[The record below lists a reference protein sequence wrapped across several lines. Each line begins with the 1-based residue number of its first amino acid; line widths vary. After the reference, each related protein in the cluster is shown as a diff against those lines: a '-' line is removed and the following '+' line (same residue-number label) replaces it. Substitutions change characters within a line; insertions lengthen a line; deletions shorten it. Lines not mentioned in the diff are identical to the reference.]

1 MKPINILLFTMCFSF
16 LLSCRTEDNIII
28 DPPAEDNL
36 ATNSKAANLMS
47 RTSKKDGSTDNII
60 DNASCVSVQF
70 PLTVSA
76 NGTTVVV
83 NDDSDFEDIEDIFDL
98 FEDDNNIIVITFPIT
113 ITLPDYTTVVVNSE
127 AELETYTQNCSG
139 ENEIDDDIECIDFV
153 YPISAFVFN
162 ETNDLIETITIEN
175 DKYLYDFIEDLED
188 YTAVSLNFPLT
199 LIETDGT
206 TIEINSI
213 QELENAIENADGTC
227 DEDDDNDFNDDD
239 CNSCTTNE
247 LENVFS
253 SCTEFNIEK
262 LVRSNEDLEDQYVDF
277 IFSFQNNGT
286 ISITENSKTYN
297 GTWTAD
303 GDGNNITLTIDVPS
317 YNDFNDSW
325 NLHELDK
332 DSSETKIDLRKNNDR
347 FKLKSNCN

>member
-28 DPPAEDNL
+28 DPPIEDNL
-36 ATNSKAANLMS
+36 TTASKAANLMS

-98 FEDDNNIIVITFPIT
+98 FEDDNDTIVITFPIT
-113 ITLPDYTTVVVNSE
+113 ITLPDYTSVVVNSE
-127 AELETYTQNCSG
+127 AELQTYTQNCSG

-153 YPISAFVFN
+153 YPISASVFN
-162 ETNDLIETITIEN
+162 ETNDLIQTITLQD
-175 DKYLYDFIEDLED
+175 DKSLHDFIEDLED
-188 YTAVSLNFPLT
+188 YTAVSLNFPLA
-199 LIETDGT
+199 LIQTDGT
-206 TIEINSI
+206 TIEINTI

-239 CNSCTTNE
+239 CNSCTTSE

-253 SCTEFNIEK
+253 TCTEFNIEK
-262 LVRSNEDLEDQYVDF
+262 LIRNDVDLEDTYVDF
-277 IFSFQNNGT
+277 LFSFQNDGT
-286 ISITENSKTYN
+286 ILITENSNTYN
-297 GTWTAD
+297 GTWTAS
-303 GDGNNITLTIDVPS
+303 GSGNNITVTIDVPNYS
-317 YNDFNDSW
+317 DFNDSW
-325 NLHELDK
+325 TLHEIDVK
-332 DSSETKIDLRKNNDR
+332 PNENKIDLRKNDDR
-347 FKLKSNCN
+347 FKLKSDCN